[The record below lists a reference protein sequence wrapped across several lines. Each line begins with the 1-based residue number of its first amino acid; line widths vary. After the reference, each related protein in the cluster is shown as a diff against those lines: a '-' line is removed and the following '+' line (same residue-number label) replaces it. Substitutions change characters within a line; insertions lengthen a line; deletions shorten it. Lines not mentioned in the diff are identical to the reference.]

1 MRNYMLKLT
10 GKIKISPYIQ
20 VKNMMLMAAFPSPAI
35 EINQKMLLIGHI
47 RIIIM
52 ECSDIFTVN
61 NQKMLIISSESTN
74 KERYSLHTQGATANF
89 DYEKCQLEIT
99 DDLNYLDYSLDIYV
113 PQTTINK
120 DGNHIYIGQ
129 MRISEVDDENQ
140 IGLITYPRVILY
152 QNNTIYADIQPNVTL
167 LFENKTSIFQTDQPC
182 YIIPVLNND
191 DYLNIGGYKICFE
204 GCLKVDR

>member
-1 MRNYMLKLT
+1 
-10 GKIKISPYIQ
+10 
-20 VKNMMLMAAFPSPAI
+20 MLMAAFPSPAI

-52 ECSDIFTVN
+52 ECPDIFTVN

-74 KERYSLHTQGATANF
+74 KERYSLHTQSATANF

-120 DGNHIYIGQ
+120 DGNHIYIG
-129 MRISEVDDENQ
+129 
-140 IGLITYPRVILY
+140 
-152 QNNTIYADIQPNVTL
+152 
-167 LFENKTSIFQTDQPC
+167 
-182 YIIPVLNND
+182 
-191 DYLNIGGYKICFE
+191 
-204 GCLKVDR
+204 

>member
-1 MRNYMLKLT
+1 MLKLT

-120 DGNHIYIGQ
+120 DGNHIYI
-129 MRISEVDDENQ
+129 S
-140 IGLITYPRVILY
+140 
-152 QNNTIYADIQPNVTL
+152 
-167 LFENKTSIFQTDQPC
+167 
-182 YIIPVLNND
+182 
-191 DYLNIGGYKICFE
+191 
-204 GCLKVDR
+204 